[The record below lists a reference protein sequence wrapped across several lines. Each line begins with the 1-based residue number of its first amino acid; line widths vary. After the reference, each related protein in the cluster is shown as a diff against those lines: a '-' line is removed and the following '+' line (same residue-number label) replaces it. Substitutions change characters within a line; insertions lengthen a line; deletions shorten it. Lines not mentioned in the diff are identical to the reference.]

1 MTFKLGLTG
10 SIGMGKSTT
19 AQMFAD
25 LDCAIW
31 DADAAV
37 HRLYSVGG
45 AAVMEMCKAFPKSVA
60 EGSVDRSVLRKI
72 ISEDPTALLR
82 IERIVHPLLAWD
94 RAAFMTTVESDII
107 VYDIPLLFETG
118 GDIAMDATVCVQT
131 SDDIQQKRVLNRGT
145 MTIEQFSMI
154 RAKQMPSDDK
164 CRRADY
170 VVETD
175 TLVHAR
181 TQVEKIVADIRTGLA
196 SA

>member
-25 LDCAIW
+25 LGCAIW

-45 AAVMEMCKAFPKSVA
+45 AAVMEMNKAFPESVA

-82 IERIVHPLLAWD
+82 IERIVHPLVAWD
-94 RAAFMTTVESDII
+94 RAEFLTTVESDII
-107 VYDIPLLFETG
+107 VYDIPLLFETD
-118 GDIAMDATVCVQT
+118 GDVAMDATVCVQA
-131 SDDIQQKRVLNRGT
+131 SEDMQQKRVLNRGT
-145 MTIEQFSMI
+145 MTKEQFSMI

-164 CRRADY
+164 YRRADY

-181 TQVEKIVADIRTGLA
+181 TQVEKIVADIRAGLA